1 MAVTRLVAATD
12 AEALADVLRRNRD
25 AMAGIEPRR
34 PPAYFT
40 AKGQHA
46 IIQDAL
52 RRYADGLSFPRV
64 ILAPDDSVVGRVNLN
79 EIALGPARRGVLGY
93 YLDTAAQGQ
102 GLATEAVAE
111 IVALAFSR
119 LGLHRIE
126 AATRLDND
134 ASQRVLERNGF
145 TRFGVARDY
154 LRVGGQWRDHVLYER
169 IHGD

>member
-12 AEALADVLRRNRD
+12 AEALADVLRRNRE
-25 AMAGIEPRR
+25 AMSSIEPQR

-40 AKGQHA
+40 AKGQRA

-93 YLDTAAQGQ
+93 YLDADAQGR
-102 GLATEAVAE
+102 GLATESVAE
-111 IVALAFSR
+111 IVALAFGR

-126 AATRLDND
+126 AATRLDNG

-145 TRFGVARDY
+145 TRFGVAKDY
-154 LRVGGQWRDHVLYER
+154 LRVGGGWRDHVLYER
-169 IHGD
+169 IDGD